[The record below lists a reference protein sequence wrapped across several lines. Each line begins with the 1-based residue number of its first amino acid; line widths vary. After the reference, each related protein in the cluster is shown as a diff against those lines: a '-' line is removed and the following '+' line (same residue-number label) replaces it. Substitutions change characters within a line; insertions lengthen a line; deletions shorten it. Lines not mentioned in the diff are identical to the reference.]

1 MSSGVVVRAS
11 MAITA
16 SSSAAATGTDA
27 YSAPEV
33 IASGRDSL
41 SSASDM
47 FSFGMLVYH
56 MIEEEIPWSGQS
68 NRFIVRQIEEGR
80 RPPFVAAEWTP
91 ELMELTTVCWMIF
104 ARMDVFDL

>member
-11 MAITA
+11 MAATA
-16 SSSAAATGTDA
+16 RSSVAITGTDA

-33 IASGRDSL
+33 VIYGRSSL

-56 MIEEEIPWSGQS
+56 MIEEDIPWSGQS
-68 NRFIVRQIEEGR
+68 NRFIVRQVEEGR

-91 ELMELTTVCWMIF
+91 ELMELTAV
-104 ARMDVFDL
+104 